1 MLYYF
6 SRNSGRRIVH
16 TAECSYIK
24 NVDIKHVGACG
35 ARPISCRIG
44 ALARRISIHAPRMGR
59 DSKTAQFSCTVLR
72 KSNSKYNATDNS

>member
-24 NVDIKHVGACG
+24 NVDIEY
-35 ARPISCRIG
+35 I
-44 ALARRISIHAPRMGR
+44 
-59 DSKTAQFSCTVLR
+59 
-72 KSNSKYNATDNS
+72 